1 MLELDG
7 PESGQPLAETA
18 AFPLGSSM
26 FEQFVVIENTHK
38 YAQKYIYVYIRR
50 I

>member
-38 YAQKYIYVYIRR
+38 YAQIRTNIYR